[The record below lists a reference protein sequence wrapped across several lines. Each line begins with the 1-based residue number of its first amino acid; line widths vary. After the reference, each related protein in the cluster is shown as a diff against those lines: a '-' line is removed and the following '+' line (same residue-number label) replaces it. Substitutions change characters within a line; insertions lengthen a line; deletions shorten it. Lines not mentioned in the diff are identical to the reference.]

1 MPSFGHLQLTSVLRG
16 VRGPTLPAEAVD
28 LLAPVHPAGITD
40 LRAADLRAR
49 ALSAGA
55 PEQAADALVDAVGE
69 LDARERAQVTDPL
82 RPAPGTDVLRLGT
95 AAARQTDGTTCG
107 SSVLAMLAAAGDP
120 TLAYWLVTGRTLAGY
135 RPPELDGAGDAA
147 GPAVRFG
154 DLQEALKGRT
164 NARAVLGLLRWPRAL
179 GTPPWGAARV
189 ARFPGVTYRSVLV
202 DDTRTGEVAVVLARA
217 GRALDRG
224 VPVPLYAGGDLARRQ
239 RARAGGDLE
248 HARRGGRVVARVVE
262 HAAVLRGDRP
272 LLLGGEAIRKRRL
285 CRQRGRR
292 QKTEKPPHD
301 APTLTVP
308 SAITV
313 PEKTWPLSGLRTF
326 TMSPA
331 EPGSSVTAV
340 AEIVSAPAMK

>member
-224 VPVPLYAGGDLARRQ
+224 VPVPLYAGGDLAMGPAAAIPRHVVLLTGRTADGFTVYEPSSGRLLPLATDQ
-239 RARAGGDLE
+239 VTSPGGPVPALGGWS
-248 HARRGGRVVARVVE
+248 HVCWALLPVRPAPTRGGGERVAGPRWMDAVPVARSTRE
-262 HAAVLRGDRP
+262 
-272 LLLGGEAIRKRRL
+272 
-285 CRQRGRR
+285 
-292 QKTEKPPHD
+292 
-301 APTLTVP
+301 
-308 SAITV
+308 
-313 PEKTWPLSGLRTF
+313 
-326 TMSPA
+326 
-331 EPGSSVTAV
+331 GS
-340 AEIVSAPAMK
+340 

>member
-224 VPVPLYAGGDLARRQ
+224 VPVPLYAGGDLAMGPAAAIPRHVVLLTGRTADGFTVYEPSSGRLLSLATDQ
-239 RARAGGDLE
+239 VTSPGGPVPALGGWS
-248 HARRGGRVVARVVE
+248 HVCWALLPVRPAPTRGGGERVAGPRWMDAVPGARSTRE
-262 HAAVLRGDRP
+262 
-272 LLLGGEAIRKRRL
+272 
-285 CRQRGRR
+285 
-292 QKTEKPPHD
+292 
-301 APTLTVP
+301 
-308 SAITV
+308 
-313 PEKTWPLSGLRTF
+313 
-326 TMSPA
+326 
-331 EPGSSVTAV
+331 GS
-340 AEIVSAPAMK
+340 

>member
-1 MPSFGHLQLTSVLRG
+1 MSSFGHLQLTAVLRG

-28 LLAPVHPAGITD
+28 LLAPVHPAGVTD
-40 LRAADLRAR
+40 VRAADLRAR

-135 RPPELDGAGDAA
+135 RPPELDSTGDAA

-164 NARAVLGLLRWPRAL
+164 NARAVLGLLPWPRAL

-189 ARFPGVTYRSVLV
+189 ARFPGVSYRSVLV
-202 DDTRTGEVAVVLARA
+202 DDTRPGEVEGALARA

-224 VPVPLYAGGDLARRQ
+224 VPVPLYAGGDLAMGPAAAIPRHVVLLTGRTSDGFTVYEPSSGRLLPLTTDQ
-239 RARAGGDLE
+239 VTSPGGPVPALGGWS
-248 HARRGGRVVARVVE
+248 HVCWALLPVRPAQTRGGGERVAGPRWMDAVPGARSTRE
-262 HAAVLRGDRP
+262 D
-272 LLLGGEAIRKRRL
+272 
-285 CRQRGRR
+285 
-292 QKTEKPPHD
+292 
-301 APTLTVP
+301 
-308 SAITV
+308 S
-313 PEKTWPLSGLRTF
+313 
-326 TMSPA
+326 
-331 EPGSSVTAV
+331 
-340 AEIVSAPAMK
+340 